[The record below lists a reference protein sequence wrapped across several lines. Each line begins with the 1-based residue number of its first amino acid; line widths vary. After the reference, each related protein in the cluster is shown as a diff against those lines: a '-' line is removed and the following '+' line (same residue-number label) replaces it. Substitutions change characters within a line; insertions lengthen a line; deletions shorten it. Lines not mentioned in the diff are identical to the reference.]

1 MDVAIRR
8 KLVAAERSFDLD
20 VAFSSDSRRIVL
32 HGPSGSGKSMTLRAI
47 AGLMTP
53 DAGRIVV
60 NDRVLFDA
68 VAGTNLEPQA
78 RQLGFLFQDYALFPH
93 LNVMQNVAFGLVSG
107 VFNARRGA
115 RDERVLAMLAA
126 FELDHVARSFPS
138 QLSGGQRQRVALAR
152 ALVTAPA
159 LLLLDEPFAALDA
172 RLRVRMREELL
183 ALQQRL
189 GLNLLM
195 ITHDPAD
202 VEALGEHVLD
212 IRDGRIV

>member
-1 MDVAIRR
+1 MEVAITRR
-8 KLVAAERSFDLD
+8 LVAADRHFELD
-20 VAFSSDSRRIVL
+20 VAFRSDSQRLVL

-60 NDRVLFDA
+60 GERTLFDA
-68 VAGTNLEPQA
+68 TRGVNLAPRA
-78 RQLGFLFQDYALFPH
+78 RRLGFLFQDYALFPH
-93 LNVMQNVAFGLVSG
+93 LDVAQNIGFGLRQG
-107 VFNARRGA
+107 WTNAGRRT
-115 RDERVLAMLAA
+115 RDERVLRLLAS
-126 FELDHVARSFPS
+126 FELDRVARSYPA

-152 ALVTAPA
+152 ALVTEPT

-172 RLRVRMREELL
+172 RLRARMRGELL

-189 GLNLLM
+189 ALRLLL

-202 VEALGEHVLD
+202 VEALGEQVLE